1 MNQQNLFDLFDRL
14 WAGMGGATTAVLRIA
29 VIVIVA
35 WIATAALQRA
45 IRAFRIR
52 VAARMGDRESAKR
65 AETLGRVF
73 RYLVAVVITLVAG
86 MLVLGELG
94 ISVAPIL
101 GAAGVVGLAVGFGA
115 QSLVKDYFTGFF
127 LLLEN
132 QISTGDVVKL
142 SGEHA
147 GFVEEVTLRYVR
159 LRDYDGRVHYVPNSQ
174 ISSVIN
180 MTRGF
185 SFAVLDIG
193 VAYRENVDEV
203 MAVMHEVAR
212 GMREDEAFAARILE
226 DLDMAG
232 VDQWSDS
239 AVVIKCRFKVVAMQQ
254 WAVKREYLQRLKKA
268 FDERGIE
275 IPYPHLTLYA
285 GQAKDGGAP
294 PLPVQL
300 QRVPRAQAGT
310 DADPAAGQ
318 RQAEVR
324 SSGR

>member
-1 MNQQNLFDLFDRL
+1 MNAETLFDTFNRL
-14 WAGMGGATTAVLRIA
+14 WDGMGGATTTALRIA
-29 VIVIVA
+29 VIVIAA
-35 WIATAALQRA
+35 WVLTAVLQRA

-52 VAARMGDRESAKR
+52 VAARLGDREAVKR

-73 RYLVAVVITLVAG
+73 RYLVAVVITLLAG

-94 ISVAPIL
+94 VSVAPIL

-132 QISTGDVVKL
+132 QISTGDIVKL
-142 SGEHA
+142 GGEHA

-159 LRDYDGRVHYVPNSQ
+159 LRDYDGRVHYVPNGQ

-180 MTRGF
+180 LTRGH
-185 SFAVLDIG
+185 SFAVLDVG
-193 VAYRENVDEV
+193 VAYREDVDEV
-203 MAVMHEVAR
+203 MALMHEVAGQLR
-212 GMREDEAFAARILE
+212 QDEAFAACILE
-226 DLDMAG
+226 DLEMAG
-232 VDQWSDS
+232 VDQWADS

-254 WAVKREYLQRLKKA
+254 WAVRREYLRRLKKA

-285 GQAKDGGAP
+285 GQARDGGAP
-294 PLPVQL
+294 SLPVHLRQ
-300 QRVPRAQAGT
+300 VPAR
-310 DADPAAGQ
+310 
-318 RQAEVR
+318 
-324 SSGR
+324 